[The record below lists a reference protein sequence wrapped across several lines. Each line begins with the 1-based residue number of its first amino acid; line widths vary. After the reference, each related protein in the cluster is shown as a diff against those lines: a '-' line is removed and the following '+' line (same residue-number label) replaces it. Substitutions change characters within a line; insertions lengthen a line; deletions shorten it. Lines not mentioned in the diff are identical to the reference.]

1 MVERLIY
8 KQYSKYQ
15 IMIFK
20 AKVPFQNELVVPKF
34 ISKIFLLHTTFLSYC
49 GLNWLEIDPFLIIN
63 ASRNL

>member
-1 MVERLIY
+1 
-8 KQYSKYQ
+8 
-15 IMIFK
+15 MIFK